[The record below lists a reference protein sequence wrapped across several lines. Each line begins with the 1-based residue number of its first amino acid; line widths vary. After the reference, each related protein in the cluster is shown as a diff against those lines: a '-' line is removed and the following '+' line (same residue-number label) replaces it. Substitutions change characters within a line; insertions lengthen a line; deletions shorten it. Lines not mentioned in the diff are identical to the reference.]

1 MSLRVIPS
9 FVLQVRAFVR
19 SRALAVL
26 LAVVALVVLGL
37 PYFLRSDGTAEGA
50 RSLLIQT
57 TLGAAFAVVAA
68 AVLAAACGAFAGE
81 RRTRRLAL
89 TAVRPVTMMSV
100 WFGKLLALVAVAAL
114 ALFFAAALV
123 LVRVDPVPCSHVVQ
137 PTMPPP
143 EAEAVAAYERFMKD
157 PGAPKDIKSA
167 DRRAVIAQLAARA
180 SERFDVVPPGGT
192 ASWRFDLPAAST
204 SVVVRLRFTTDF
216 DLRSSLVGV
225 FSLCAG
231 DIPVA
236 VASISNLTQSVLFV
250 PLAPRA
256 AGGLGPYELS
266 FANAG
271 RTSVMLRPRHD
282 IALMLPADSFAANLF
297 RAVLE
302 LLVVVTLLAAL
313 GLFLSA
319 AFSRPVAIFVASI
332 LVAVTLMAPSVLVQF
347 PSELGGSWTNR
358 VGLRISRT
366 ILGAT
371 RSVGELHPLASVA
384 AGECVEG
391 RGVATAFAT
400 NAVLFPVI
408 LMLLSGLVLRY
419 RPPEDD

>member
-9 FVLQVRAFVR
+9 FVLQFRAFVR
-19 SRALAVL
+19 SRALVVL

-37 PYFLRSDGTAEGA
+37 PHFLRSDGTAEGA

-57 TLGAAFAVVAA
+57 TLGAAFAVVVAA
-68 AVLAAACGAFAGE
+68 ILAAACGAFAGE

-100 WFGKLLALVAVAAL
+100 WLGKLLALVAVAAL

-123 LVRVDPVPCSHVVQ
+123 LVRVDPVPCFHVVQ
-137 PTMPPP
+137 PTMPTP

-157 PGAPKDIKSA
+157 PAAPKDIKSA

-192 ASWRFDLPAAST
+192 ASWRFELPAAST

-231 DIPVA
+231 DVPVA

-256 AGGLGPYELS
+256 AGGLGPYALS

-302 LLVVVTLLAAL
+302 LLIVVTLLAAL